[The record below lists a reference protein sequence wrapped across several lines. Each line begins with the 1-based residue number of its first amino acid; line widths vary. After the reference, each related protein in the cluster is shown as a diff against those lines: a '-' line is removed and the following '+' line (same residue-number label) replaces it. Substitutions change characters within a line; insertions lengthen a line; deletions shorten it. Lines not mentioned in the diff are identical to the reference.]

1 MRITENSESDL
12 ESQTNVVP
20 TSLVSAFEMFVSE
33 DLSGVCP
40 GQFNQ
45 EDFISKEQYSANEE
59 HAISQR
65 PLQQADDGAFEH
77 TSNGDSSKKMRI
89 TENLESD
96 LIDLEAQTN
105 VVPTSSMS
113 ASGMFASE
121 DLLGVCP
128 GQVNQEAFIPKE
140 QYSADKEHV
149 ISQRPLQQAD
159 DRPFTAY
166 QVET

>member
-1 MRITENSESDL
+1 
-12 ESQTNVVP
+12 
-20 TSLVSAFEMFVSE
+20 
-33 DLSGVCP
+33 
-40 GQFNQ
+40 
-45 EDFISKEQYSANEE
+45 
-59 HAISQR
+59 
-65 PLQQADDGAFEH
+65 
-77 TSNGDSSKKMRI
+77 MRI

-140 QYSADKEHV
+140 QYSADQEHV

-159 DRPFTAY
+159 DGPFTAY
-166 QVET
+166 QVKHRQAIFQKIKAAKRKAALV

>member
-40 GQFNQ
+40 GQ
-45 EDFISKEQYSANEE
+45 
-59 HAISQR
+59 
-65 PLQQADDGAFEH
+65 
-77 TSNGDSSKKMRI
+77 
-89 TENLESD
+89 
-96 LIDLEAQTN
+96 
-105 VVPTSSMS
+105 
-113 ASGMFASE
+113 
-121 DLLGVCP
+121 
-128 GQVNQEAFIPKE
+128 VNQEAFIPKE

-159 DRPFTAY
+159 DGAFEHTR
-166 QVET
+166 